1 MQSFEQQSKTK
12 KEEGIKSRKWLNKL
26 KRKVKGIP
34 STKEKRKKNLR
45 YYLESSDERIS
56 RVISL
61 RKNHVTIHALML

>member
-1 MQSFEQQSKTK
+1 MMQSFEQQSKTK
-12 KEEGIKSRKWLNKL
+12 KEEGIKSRKWLNKF

-34 STKEKRKKNLR
+34 STKEKQTLR

-61 RKNHVTIHALML
+61 RKNYVTIHALML

>member
-1 MQSFEQQSKTK
+1 M
-12 KEEGIKSRKWLNKL
+12 KWVNKL

-34 STKEKRKKNLR
+34 SMKEKQTLR

-61 RKNHVTIHALML
+61 RKNYVTIHALKL